1 MEVIPEPAE
10 GTAAI
15 LTGGDIS
22 FAGVDPYVIISGG
35 GGDTDYI
42 CGACKVV
49 LGKGVH
55 RGMIQGLV
63 LRCPSCKSYNTVR
76 GT

>member
-15 LTGGDIS
+15 ITGGEIS
-22 FAGVDPYVIISGG
+22 FAGVNPYALFSGG

-49 LGKGVH
+49 LGAGLH
-55 RGMIQGLV
+55 RGQIKDLV
-63 LRCPSCKSYNTVR
+63 FHCPSCKSYNTVR